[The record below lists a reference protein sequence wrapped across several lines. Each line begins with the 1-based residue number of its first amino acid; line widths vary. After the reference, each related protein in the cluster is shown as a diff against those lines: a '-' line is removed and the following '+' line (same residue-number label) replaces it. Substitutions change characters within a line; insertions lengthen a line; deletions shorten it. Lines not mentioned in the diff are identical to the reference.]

1 MHRLYSPDCDFHQ
14 RVDVA
19 SHAVGNLRGALDVY
33 HAVISP
39 PLLVRRRWQSVRRR
53 IRIEQGVLR
62 RFGRFLSLGGEG
74 VVELDDRLVG
84 IEALALYLRPDGEA
98 VEGRAARQG
107 DIEHTRAEHLGVDG
121 AVLEGLNMPTVSE
134 IDGKLDELKRQAAA
148 LKEQRKVAAAKERE
162 QARKWKAATLAAI
175 GETVLKT
182 LGADWTAIDL
192 EGLQG
197 WLAESA
203 EDIRLMA
210 VTDTRTPVEAKEALD
225 AFKRSSK
232 PKRTGKPDAVDDV
245 TEMPETIDMAED
257 EKQADW

>member
-1 MHRLYSPDCDFHQ
+1 MS
-14 RVDVA
+14 A
-19 SHAVGNLRGALDVY
+19 N
-33 HAVISP
+33 
-39 PLLVRRRWQSVRRR
+39 RRK
-53 IRIEQGVLR
+53 G
-62 RFGRFLSLGGEG
+62 
-74 VVELDDRLVG
+74 
-84 IEALALYLRPDGEA
+84 P
-98 VEGRAARQG
+98 
-107 DIEHTRAEHLGVDG
+107 
-121 AVLEGLNMPTVSE
+121 NMATVSE

-175 GETVLKT
+175 GEIVLKT
-182 LGADWTAIDL
+182 LGADWTDIDL

-210 VTDTRTPVEAKEALD
+210 VTDPRTPVEAKEALD

-232 PKRTGKPDAVDDV
+232 PKRTGKPDAVEVEDA
-245 TEMPETIDMAED
+245 TELPETIDMAED

>member
-1 MHRLYSPDCDFHQ
+1 
-14 RVDVA
+14 
-19 SHAVGNLRGALDVY
+19 
-33 HAVISP
+33 
-39 PLLVRRRWQSVRRR
+39 
-53 IRIEQGVLR
+53 
-62 RFGRFLSLGGEG
+62 
-74 VVELDDRLVG
+74 
-84 IEALALYLRPDGEA
+84 
-98 VEGRAARQG
+98 
-107 DIEHTRAEHLGVDG
+107 
-121 AVLEGLNMPTVSE
+121 MPTVSE

-197 WLAESA
+197 WL
-203 EDIRLMA
+203 MA

-232 PKRTGKPDAVDDV
+232 PKRTEKPDAVEDV
-245 TEMPETIDMAED
+245 TEMPETIDMTED

>member
-1 MHRLYSPDCDFHQ
+1 
-14 RVDVA
+14 
-19 SHAVGNLRGALDVY
+19 
-33 HAVISP
+33 
-39 PLLVRRRWQSVRRR
+39 
-53 IRIEQGVLR
+53 
-62 RFGRFLSLGGEG
+62 
-74 VVELDDRLVG
+74 
-84 IEALALYLRPDGEA
+84 
-98 VEGRAARQG
+98 
-107 DIEHTRAEHLGVDG
+107 
-121 AVLEGLNMPTVSE
+121 MPTVSE

-225 AFKRSSK
+225 AFKRSGGLVGRKREK
-232 PKRTGKPDAVDDV
+232 PA
-245 TEMPETIDMAED
+245 
-257 EKQADW
+257 ADGRCLPLRVSRLCCNSSSRKD